1 MSSASA
7 RLPATFSARGHHPAR
22 IKLPRPLSLPARIK
36 LPRPLSLPARIKLP
50 RLLSLPARI
59 KLPRLLSLPAR
70 LVAASLHL
78 PVVGLH
84 ILAVLAGQ
92 GCGTLLFDCPTPLRT
107 LALQGPTDLP
117 DFADLAHQN
126 LLPLMPTLTSAD
138 AAAPLHIHAAAP
150 SPMAR
155 PRPTPPKSVS
165 CSHAPIARKAT
176 W

>member
-1 MSSASA
+1 MSSAPA
-7 RLPATFSARGHHPAR
+7 RLLATFSARGRHPR
-22 IKLPRPLSLPARIK
+22 
-36 LPRPLSLPARIKLP
+36 RIKLP

-59 KLPRLLSLPAR
+59 KLPRLLRLPAR
-70 LVAASLHL
+70 LVAVGLHL
-78 PVVGLH
+78 P
-84 ILAVLAGQ
+84 AVLAGQ
-92 GCGTLLFDCPTPLRT
+92 GCGAPLFDCPTPLRT

-165 CSHAPIARKAT
+165 CSPAPIARKGT
-176 W
+176 G